1 VAKIV
6 VGVDASPGAIRALT
20 WAADEARLRLATL
33 QVVHAYHAQA
43 LAAPL
48 YFPSQEG
55 LPGRAAA
62 AGERPPAE
70 EMAETVEQRK
80 QFEDAVRR
88 QAEDLL
94 ERLLHEVGEAV
105 EGIDAR
111 RSVVEDRSPAEA
123 LVELSADADL
133 LVVGSRGRGG
143 FTSLLLGSVSHAAVL
158 HARCPVVVIP
168 PGAEDRKAAAPPGL
182 GVAGA
187 RP

>member
-1 VAKIV
+1 MAKIV
-6 VGVDASPGAIRALT
+6 VGVDASPGALRALT

-55 LPGRAAA
+55 LPGRAVAT
-62 AGERPPAE
+62 GGRPPAE
-70 EMAETVEQRK
+70 EPAASFEQQA
-80 QFEDAVRR
+80 QFHEAVRR

-94 ERLLHEVGEAV
+94 ERLLDEVGEAV
-105 EGIDAR
+105 EGIDVQR
-111 RSVVEDRSPAEA
+111 TVVEDRNPAQA

-143 FTSLLLGSVSHAAVL
+143 FSSLLLGSVSHAAVL
-158 HARCPVVVIP
+158 HALGPVVVIP
-168 PGAEDRKAAAPPGL
+168 SSAEDRKTASP
-182 GVAGA
+182 A
-187 RP
+187 RVD